1 MSTLRT
7 ARNGR
12 VLTVTLDN
20 PPSGFMTGAMVD
32 ELDAL
37 TRSLEGDRSIGA
49 VVLTGAIEGLNAL
62 KRRCSVC
69 LYTDSQYVVQ
79 GATEWLEGWK
89 ARGWKTASKQPVKN
103 RDLWEKLDEAARQ
116 HEVRWQWVKGHA
128 DNEGNV
134 RVDLLANLAID
145 ALLARERGLKA

>member
-1 MSTLRT
+1 MRPVEVYADGACRGNPGPGGWGVLLIAGD
-7 ARNGR
+7 ARKEI
-12 VLTVTLDN
+12 
-20 PPSGFMTGAMVD
+20 MGA
-32 ELDAL
+32 ELA
-37 TRSLEGDRSIGA
+37 TTNNRME
-49 VVLTGAIEGLNAL
+49 LTGAIEGLNAL
-62 KRRCSVC
+62 KRRCAVC

>member
-1 MSTLRT
+1 MRPVEVYADGACRGNPGPGGWGVLLIAGD
-7 ARNGR
+7 ARKEI
-12 VLTVTLDN
+12 
-20 PPSGFMTGAMVD
+20 MGA
-32 ELDAL
+32 ELA
-37 TRSLEGDRSIGA
+37 TTNNRME
-49 VVLTGAIEGLNAL
+49 LTGAIEGLNAL